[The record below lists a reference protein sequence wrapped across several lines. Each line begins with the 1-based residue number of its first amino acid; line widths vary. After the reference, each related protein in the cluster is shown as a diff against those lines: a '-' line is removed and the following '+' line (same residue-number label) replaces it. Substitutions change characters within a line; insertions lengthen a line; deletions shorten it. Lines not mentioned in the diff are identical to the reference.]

1 MRIISLLPSAT
12 EIVCAL
18 GGADQLVGRSHE
30 CDFPLWVERLP
41 VCSEPN
47 FTPGS
52 SRAIDDHV
60 QAMQRQALSIYRLHT
75 GLIRDLRPDLI
86 ITQSQCEVCAVSL
99 RDVERATCDWLDVA
113 AGVVSLEPN
122 GLEDVFADI
131 VRVGVALGAP
141 ERAHDLSAT
150 LRRRMRVT
158 AERAGGLAARPTT
171 ACIEWLDPL
180 IVSGNWMPDVVRM
193 AGGVN
198 LFSQADLKSPRI
210 AWDDLRAQDPDVI
223 VLLPCGFGI
232 ERGRQ
237 DLPLLRALP
246 GWDALRAVRAGRV
259 YLTDGHQYFNR
270 PGPRLVESLE
280 ILAELLHPEAFHFGH
295 EGTGWQRV

>member
-30 CDFPLWVERLP
+30 CDFPPWVERLP

-60 QAMQRQALSIYRLHT
+60 QAMLRQALSIYHLHDDV
-75 GLIRDLRPDLI
+75 IRDLRPDVI
-86 ITQSQCEVCAVSL
+86 ITQSQCEVCAVSQ
-99 RDVERATCDWLDVA
+99 RDVERATCAWLDADA
-113 AGVVSLEPN
+113 AIVSLEPN
-122 GLEDVFADI
+122 GLDDVFAD
-131 VRVGVALGAP
+131 VARVGAALGAP
-141 ERAHDLSAT
+141 ARAHDLIAA
-150 LRRRMRVT
+150 LRRRMGAV
-158 AERAGGLAARPTT
+158 ADRARDLPARPTV
-171 ACIEWLDPL
+171 ACLEWLDPL
-180 IVSGNWMPDVVRM
+180 IVSGNWMPDLVRM

-198 LFSQADLKSPRI
+198 LFSQADFKSPRVT
-210 AWDDLRAQDPDVI
+210 WDDLRAQDPEVI

-246 GWDALRAVRAGRV
+246 GWEALRAVRSGRV
-259 YLTDGHQYFNR
+259 YLSDGHQYFNR

-280 ILAELLHPEAFHFGH
+280 MLAEMLHPETFHFGH
-295 EGTGWQRV
+295 EGSGWQRV

>member
-18 GGADQLVGRSHE
+18 GGAGQLVGRSHE
-30 CDFPLWVERLP
+30 CDFPAWVERLP

-60 QAMQRQALSIYRLHT
+60 RAMVRQALSIYRLHDDV
-75 GLIRDLRPDLI
+75 IRALRPDVIL
-86 ITQSQCEVCAVSL
+86 TQSQCEVCAVSQ
-99 RDVERATCDWLDVA
+99 RDVERATCDWLDSA
-113 AGVVSLEPN
+113 AAIVSLEPN

-131 VRVGVALGAP
+131 ARVGEALGAP
-141 ERAHDLSAT
+141 ERA
-150 LRRRMRVT
+150 
-158 AERAGGLAARPTT
+158 GGLIAALRQRMGAIADRARDVPARPTV
-171 ACIEWLDPL
+171 ACLEWLDPL
-180 IVSGNWMPDVVRM
+180 IVSGNWMPDLVEM

-210 AWDDLRAQDPDVI
+210 AWDDLRAHDPEMI

-232 ERGRQ
+232 ARGRQ

-246 GWDALRAVRAGRV
+246 GWAALRAVRTGRV

-280 ILAELLHPEAFHFGH
+280 MLAEMLHPEAFAFGH
-295 EGTGWQRV
+295 EGSGWQRV